1 MRRTALTLA
10 LVMGLS
16 GLVGAGVAR
25 AEPASA
31 PDAVDLAWTTL
42 PGAGGVADVATTRA
56 EPPAPPWGACGRST
70 DPQKLVRLFVKNRT
84 VDFVL
89 RCGGPLH
96 SSNPAWGYRHILK
109 RHKTD
114 FERLAAGTY
123 QNWRDVADKGMAANT
138 SDPDRTTNAG
148 GGKTCYSRV
157 IYLVNRRTNQ
167 VVRTAII
174 RMIVGNDN
182 NIITSYPGAHCR

>member
-1 MRRTALTLA
+1 MA
-10 LVMGLS
+10 
-16 GLVGAGVAR
+16 AR
-25 AEPASA
+25 Q
-31 PDAVDLAWTTL
+31 
-42 PGAGGVADVATTRA
+42 A
-56 EPPAPPWGACGRST
+56 EPPAPPWGACGNST

-84 VDFVL
+84 IDFVL

-96 SSNPAWGYRHILK
+96 SSNPTWGYRHILQ
-109 RHKTD
+109 RHRTD

-182 NIITSYPGAHCR
+182 NIITSYPGTHCR